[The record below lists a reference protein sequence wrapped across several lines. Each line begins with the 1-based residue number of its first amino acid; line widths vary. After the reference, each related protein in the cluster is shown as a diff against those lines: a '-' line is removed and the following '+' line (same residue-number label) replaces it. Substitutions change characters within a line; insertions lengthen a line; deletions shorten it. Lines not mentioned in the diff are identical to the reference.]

1 MLYPIIKKLLFL
13 LDAERAHD
21 ITLKTLNLA
30 EKLKLFSCL
39 PSITSHPCQIMG
51 LHFPNP
57 IGLAAG
63 LDKNGD
69 YIDALAALGFG
80 FIEIGTITP
89 RPQPGNLS
97 PRLFRL
103 PDYEAIINRLGF
115 NNKGV
120 DYVVENLKKIKFNG
134 ILGINIGKNRDTCID
149 NAIEDYSYAFKR
161 VIPFAS
167 YITINISSP
176 NTENLRQLQHGE
188 LLKNLLQ
195 VLKTEQAL
203 FFKNTQKYVP
213 LVIKIS
219 PDLTRDELEQMCEIF
234 ISEKIDGIVATNT
247 TIHRD
252 GIESSPLATETGGLS
267 GKPLA
272 MRSTEVIKQLS
283 VLLENKMPIIGCG
296 GITTLADAQEKLS
309 AGASL
314 LQLYTGFIYHGPALI
329 REIIQHNEPAK

>member
-13 LDAERAHD
+13 LDPERAHD

-30 EKLKLFSCL
+30 EKLKLLSYISPI
-39 PSITSHPCQIMG
+39 PSRPCEIMG
-51 LHFPNP
+51 LHFKNP

-89 RPQPGNLS
+89 QPQLGNLL
-97 PRLFRL
+97 PRLFRI
-103 PDYEAIINRLGF
+103 PEHEAIINRLGF

-134 ILGINIGKNRDTCID
+134 ILGINIGKNRDTLID
-149 NAIEDYSYAFKR
+149 NAIDDYSYAFKR

-188 LLKNLLQ
+188 LLKNLISI
-195 VLKTEQAL
+195 LKAEQAL
-203 FFKNTQKYVP
+203 FFENTQKYVP

-219 PDLTRDELEQMCEIF
+219 PDLTKDELIQMCEIF
-234 ISEKIDGIVATNT
+234 ISEKIDGIIATNT

-252 GIESSPLATETGGLS
+252 GIESSPLAAETGGLS
-267 GKPLA
+267 GRPLT
-272 MRSTEVIKQLS
+272 MRSTEIIKQLHS
-283 VLLENKMPIIGCG
+283 LLENKIPIIGCG
-296 GITTLADAQEKLS
+296 GITTPADAQEKLS

-329 REIIQHNEPAK
+329 REIIQSI